1 MDARTTH
8 HPGDTIS
15 QQKRKRT
22 EQSFGWAKTIG
33 GVARPMLRGA
43 AGLRFKFTFATAAYD
58 LIRLPKALVRMKS
71 ETTPSALN
79 AVMTK
84 LLQTASHREF

>member
-1 MDARTTH
+1 
-8 HPGDTIS
+8 
-15 QQKRKRT
+15 
-22 EQSFGWAKTIG
+22 
-33 GVARPMLRGA
+33 MLRGA
-43 AGLRFKFTFATAAYD
+43 SGLRFRFTFAMASHD

-79 AVMTK
+79 GVMK